1 MDNREFLNLKIGT
14 VILNR
19 FDKSKYFVIYD
30 NDQMGSKYKGKEYA
44 VYGAKEINS
53 DKPDYIRIDKNN
65 AKFWLIKG
73 KILKE

>member
-1 MDNREFLNLKIGT
+1 
-14 VILNR
+14 
-19 FDKSKYFVIYD
+19 
-30 NDQMGSKYKGKEYA
+30 MGSEYKGKEYA

-53 DKPDYIRIDKNN
+53 DKPDHIRIDKNN